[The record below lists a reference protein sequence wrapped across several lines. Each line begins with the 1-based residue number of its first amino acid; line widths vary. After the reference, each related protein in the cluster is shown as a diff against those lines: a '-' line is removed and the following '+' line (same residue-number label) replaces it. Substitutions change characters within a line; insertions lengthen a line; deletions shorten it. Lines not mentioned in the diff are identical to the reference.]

1 MMEEEM
7 INRTKEYRIQA
18 AELIKNQWIPDTEAM
33 IPDVADEKK
42 RRGFEEEMDKIKEE
56 FAELKDADFNDEE
69 VQEKVKNLYNRA
81 EDLYGTVSLC
91 FEKGEDE

>member
-1 MMEEEM
+1 M
-7 INRTKEYRIQA
+7 NRTKEYRIQA

-33 IPDVADEKK
+33 IPDVSDEKK
-42 RRGFEEEMDKIKEE
+42 RGGFEEELEKIKAE
-56 FAELKDADFNDEE
+56 FAELKDADFDNEE

-91 FEKGEDE
+91 FEKEEEEV